1 MTVSIALDVGG
12 TKTTVGFIDHTKK
25 RVFQKSTHPTVTGWE
40 SFPSFIGGL
49 IKTGGKITEKERYDL
64 DCRVYVALPGN
75 FLMGSDIKVKEGS
88 ARQLIHKNE
97 HFFDLN
103 ITPWLTQ
110 SFPENVSLFA
120 INDAMAQ
127 AVGGV
132 YTTWCDDYANKVM
145 LFMGPGTGLGGA
157 ILKIGDD
164 REDVTFIT
172 DGHIY
177 DVMVD
182 IQGQEWMAEDIL
194 SGRGIFE
201 RTGVVA
207 KALNERDDYWNQN
220 QGVIND
226 CADCAVQIVMNIQEK
241 KVKKNIT
248 QNHWNDHELALA
260 SEVEIILLGGSIGTN
275 GRLGKTLKERL
286 SDHFS
291 GRVIQGLNADENAL
305 IGAWLMGQHIQGR
318 HS

>member
-1 MTVSIALDVGG
+1 MTLSIALDIGG
-12 TKTTVGFIDHTKK
+12 TKTTLGFIDHTTKK
-25 RVFQKSTHPTVTGWE
+25 VLKKITDPTVTGLS
-40 SFPSFIGGL
+40 SFPLFIGNL
-49 IKTGGKITEKERYDL
+49 IKTAVKIAKEEAYSL
-64 DCRVYVALPGN
+64 DPRVCIALPGN
-75 FLMGSDIKVKEGS
+75 FRMGHDISIKKGS
-88 ARQLIHKNE
+88 ARQLIHENE

-110 SFPENVSLFA
+110 YFPENLSLFA

-127 AVGGV
+127 AVGSV

-157 ILKIGDD
+157 IIKIGDN

-220 QGVIND
+220 QGVIHD
-226 CADCAVQIVMNIQEK
+226 CADCAVQIVMNIKQKTIQK
-241 KVKKNIT
+241 KCRKNNWSPSDI
-248 QNHWNDHELALA
+248 ELAA
-260 SEVEIILLGGSIGTN
+260 KIECVLLGGSIGTK
-275 GRLGKTLKERL
+275 GRLGQVLNQCL
-286 SDHFS
+286 SHVMD
-291 GRVIQGLNADENAL
+291 GRVIQSKDTDGNAL
-305 IGAWLMGQHIQGR
+305 IGAVLMGHIHGI
-318 HS
+318 